1 VTESAVAASQARRV
15 EDEPWTVNRPSEGL
29 LALPDLREIAAHRA
43 VAWSLARRDVQLRY
57 KQTLLGVLWTIIQP
71 LLGAGLFTLIF
82 GKFVGVPSEGV
93 PYAAFVLPG
102 LMGWNYLAGGIG
114 SAAASLVDNEELIT
128 KIYFPR
134 LLAPFGAIVPGI
146 LDFLIALPILAGVLI
161 VTGTS
166 PGVQLVTL
174 PAWLALLTVLAVGIG
189 ALFGALTT
197 TYRDV
202 GHALGYL
209 LYLGM
214 FATPVVY
221 PASLATGPLSWAYHL
236 NPAVGP
242 IDGLRWAL
250 VGTPAPDLKDA
261 LSIAVG
267 IVIAVLGVLYFSRA
281 ERHFADVI

>member
-1 VTESAVAASQARRV
+1 M
-15 EDEPWTVNRPSEGL
+15 NRPGRGW
-29 LALPDLREIAAHRA
+29 LAWPDLREIWSHRA

-57 KQTLLGVLWTIIQP
+57 KQTLLGVIWTVIQP
-71 LLGAGLFTLIF
+71 LLGVGLFSLVF

-102 LMGWNYLAGGIG
+102 LMGWSLLAGGIG
-114 SAAASLVDNEELIT
+114 SAAASLIDNEELIT

-134 LLAPFGAIVPGI
+134 LLAPIGSILPGL
-146 LDFLIALPILAGVLI
+146 LDFVVALPVLALVLVI
-161 VTGTS
+161 TGTA
-166 PGVQLVTL
+166 PGPELVTL
-174 PAWLALLTVLAVGIG
+174 PGWVLLLSVLALGIG

-202 GHALGYL
+202 GHAVGYL

-221 PASLATGPLSWAYHL
+221 PASLATGPLSWVYHL

-250 VGTPAPDLKDA
+250 VGTAAPDLKDL
-261 LSIAVG
+261 LSIVVG
-267 IVIAVLGVLYFSRA
+267 LVVVVFGVLYFSRA
-281 ERHFADVI
+281 ERQFADVI

>member
-1 VTESAVAASQARRV
+1 MTESAAAADGTRSVGDLA
-15 EDEPWTVNRPSEGL
+15 WTVNRPSSGM
-29 LALPDLREIAAHRA
+29 LAIPDVREIFAHRA
-43 VAWSLARRDVQLRY
+43 VAWSLARRDIQLRY
-57 KQTLLGVLWTIIQP
+57 KQTLLGVIWTIVQP
-71 LLGAGLFTLIF
+71 LLGAGLFSLVF
-82 GKFVGVPSEGV
+82 GKFVGVPSEGI

-134 LLAPFGAIVPGI
+134 LLAPIGAILPGL
-146 LDFLIALPILAGVLI
+146 LDFLVALPILAVVLI
-161 VTGTS
+161 VTGTA
-166 PGVQLVTL
+166 PGIGLVTL
-174 PAWLALLTVLAVGIG
+174 PVWLVLLTVLALGLG

-202 GHALGYL
+202 GHAVGYL

-221 PASLATGPLSWAYHL
+221 PASLATGPLSWLYHL

-250 VGTPAPDLKDA
+250 VDTPAPDLKDA

-267 IVIAVLGVLYFSRA
+267 LVVSVFGVLYFSRA
-281 ERHFADVI
+281 ERRFADVI

>member
-1 VTESAVAASQARRV
+1 MNDGIEQR
-15 EDEPWTVNRPSEGL
+15 PWTVNAPSRGL
-29 LALPDLREIAAHRA
+29 LALPPVREIVSHRA

-57 KQTLLGVLWTIIQP
+57 KQTLLGVVWTVIQP
-71 LLGAGLFTLIF
+71 LLGAGLFSLVF

-102 LMGWNYLAGGIG
+102 LLGWTYFAGGVG
-114 SAAASLVDNEELIT
+114 SAAASLLDNEELIT

-134 LLAPFGAIVPGI
+134 LLAPIASVLPGI
-146 LDFLIALPILAGVLI
+146 LDFAIGLPVLAGVLL
-161 VTGTS
+161 VTGTA
-166 PGVQLVTL
+166 PGLGLLTL
-174 PAWLALLTVLAVGIG
+174 PVWIALLGVLALGIG

-197 TYRDV
+197 MYRDV
-202 GHALGYL
+202 GYGIGYL

-221 PASLATGPLSWAYHL
+221 PASLAEGALSWLYYL

-250 VGTPAPDLKDA
+250 IDTAAPGVKDL
-261 LSIAVG
+261 LSIGVG
-267 IVIAVLGVLYFSRA
+267 LAIAAFGILYFSRA
-281 ERHFADVI
+281 ERRFADVI

>member
-1 VTESAVAASQARRV
+1 MSESAVAADGTRSV
-15 EDEPWTVNRPSEGL
+15 EDIPWTVNRPSRGVF
-29 LALPDLREIAAHRA
+29 AVPDVREIVAHRA
-43 VAWSLARRDVQLRY
+43 VAWSLARRDIQLRY
-57 KQTLLGVLWTIIQP
+57 KQTLLGVIWPIIQP
-71 LLGAGLFTLIF
+71 LLGAGLFSLVF

-102 LMGWNYLAGGIG
+102 LMGWNYLSGGIG
-114 SAAASLVDNEELIT
+114 SAAGSLVDNEELVT

-134 LLAPFGAIVPGI
+134 LLAPMGAILPGL
-146 LDFLIALPILAGVLI
+146 LDFLIALPVLAGVLV
-161 VTGTS
+161 VTGTA
-166 PGVQLVTL
+166 PGMGLVTL
-174 PAWLALLTVLAVGIG
+174 PVWMVLLTVLALGLG

-202 GHALGYL
+202 GHAVGYL

-221 PASLATGPLSWAYHL
+221 PASLASGPLSWLYHL

-250 VGTPAPDLKDA
+250 VDTPAPDLKDA

-267 IVIAVLGVLYFSRA
+267 LVVSVIGVLYFSRA
-281 ERHFADVI
+281 ERRFADVI

>member
-1 VTESAVAASQARRV
+1 MSDLIAADAHARSLEHV
-15 EDEPWTVNRPSEGL
+15 PWTVNDPPRGW
-29 LALPDLREIAAHRA
+29 LAWPDVREIAAHRA

-57 KQTLLGVLWTIIQP
+57 KQTLLGVIWTVIQP
-71 LLGAGLFTLIF
+71 LLGAGLFSLVF

-102 LMGWNYLAGGIG
+102 LMAWTFLAGGIG
-114 SAAASLVDNEELIT
+114 TAAASLVDNEELIT

-134 LLAPFGAIVPGI
+134 LLAPIGSILPGL
-146 LDFLIALPILAGVLI
+146 LDFVIALPVLALVLL
-161 VTGTS
+161 VTGTA
-166 PGVQLVTL
+166 PGPELVTL
-174 PAWLALLTVLAVGIG
+174 PAWLVLLSFLALGIG

-202 GHALGYL
+202 GHAVGYL

-221 PASLATGPLSWAYHL
+221 PASLATGPLSWLYHL

-242 IDGLRWAL
+242 IDGVRWAL
-250 VGTPAPDLKDA
+250 VGTAAPDAQDL

-267 IVIAVLGVLYFSRA
+267 VVLAIFGVLYFSRA
-281 ERHFADVI
+281 ERQFADVI

>member
-1 VTESAVAASQARRV
+1 MSDTAAGQDRRPQ
-15 EDEPWTVNRPSEGL
+15 DLPWTVNAPSAGL
-29 LALPDLREIAAHRA
+29 LAWPDLGEIARHRA

-57 KQTLLGVLWTIIQP
+57 KQTLLGVIWTVIQP
-71 LLGAGLFTLIF
+71 ILGAGLFSIVF

-102 LMGWNYLAGGIG
+102 LMGWALLSGGIG
-114 SAAASLVDNEELIT
+114 TAAGSIVDNEELIT

-134 LLAPFGAIVPGI
+134 LLAPLGSILPGL
-146 LDFLIALPILAGVLI
+146 LDFAIALPILAGVLI
-161 VTGTS
+161 VTGTA
-166 PGVQLVTL
+166 PGLALVTL
-174 PAWLALLTVLAVGIG
+174 PVWLLVLVFLALGIG
-189 ALFGALTT
+189 SLFGALTT

-221 PASLATGPLSWAYHL
+221 PASLATGPLSWLYHL

-250 VGTPAPDLKDA
+250 IGTSAPGVKDA

-267 IVIAVLGVLYFSRA
+267 LVIAGVGILYFCRA
-281 ERHFADVI
+281 ERRFADVI

>member
-1 VTESAVAASQARRV
+1 MSDTTAHAGRSPQDV
-15 EDEPWTVNRPSEGL
+15 PWTVNAPSTGL
-29 LALPDLREIAAHRA
+29 LAWPDLREIARHRA

-57 KQTLLGVLWTIIQP
+57 KQTLLGVIWTVIQP
-71 LLGAGLFTLIF
+71 LLGAGLFSLVF

-102 LMGWNYLAGGIG
+102 LMGWALLSGGIG
-114 SAAASLVDNEELIT
+114 TAAGSLVDNEELIT

-134 LLAPFGAIVPGI
+134 LLAPLGSILPGL
-146 LDFLIALPILAGVLI
+146 LDFAIALPVLAGVLI
-161 VTGTS
+161 VTGTA
-166 PGVQLVTL
+166 PGPELVTL
-174 PAWLALLTVLAVGIG
+174 PVWLALLVFLALGIG
-189 ALFGALTT
+189 CLFGALTT
-197 TYRDV
+197 MYRDV

-221 PASLATGPLSWAYHL
+221 PASLATGPFSWLYHL

-250 VGTPAPDLKDA
+250 VGTSAPGLKDA
-261 LSIAVG
+261 LSVAVG
-267 IVIAVLGVLYFSRA
+267 LVVAGIGILYFCRA
-281 ERHFADVI
+281 ERRFADVI

>member
-1 VTESAVAASQARRV
+1 MTDTAAGQDRRAQ
-15 EDEPWTVNRPSEGL
+15 ELPWTVNAPSSGL
-29 LALPDLREIAAHRA
+29 LAWPDLGEIARHRA

-57 KQTLLGVLWTIIQP
+57 KQTLLGVIWTVIQP
-71 LLGAGLFTLIF
+71 LLGAGLFSLVF

-102 LMGWNYLAGGIG
+102 LMGWTLLSGGIG
-114 SAAASLVDNEELIT
+114 TAAGSIVDNEELIT

-134 LLAPFGAIVPGI
+134 LLAPLGSILPGL
-146 LDFLIALPILAGVLI
+146 LDFAVALPVLAGVLI
-161 VTGTS
+161 VTGTA
-166 PGVQLVTL
+166 PGLALITL
-174 PAWLALLTVLAVGIG
+174 PVWLLLLVFLALGIG

-221 PASLATGPLSWAYHL
+221 PASLATGPLSWLYHL

-250 VGTPAPDLKDA
+250 IDTSAPGVKDA
-261 LSIAVG
+261 LSIAIGLLIAGVG
-267 IVIAVLGVLYFSRA
+267 ILYFCRA
-281 ERHFADVI
+281 ERRFADVI